1 MVPLPSSS
9 LDSKASFGGHRPTQT
24 PRDRWRVGAT
34 AEAAGA
40 LGVQMGQSMLP
51 WDNQEGCRAEVAA
64 ALGSTGKPKF
74 TDKGRCWVQSRQSQR
89 REAWGLALLGL
100 VTQNSSCGSW
110 TQPQHLKSRH
120 RTLNLLRAKP
130 EHTCRGG
137 GPLRGLTPLG
147 AETGRKTAQS
157 LLVPGVKS
165 PTQRRPLPCP

>member
-120 RTLNLLRAKP
+120 RSLNLLRAKA
-130 EHTCRGG
+130 EHTCRGA
-137 GPLRGLTPLG
+137 LRGLPPLG

-165 PTQRRPLPCP
+165 LTQRRPLPCP